1 MGELGPLIMQIAM
14 GIGLAACAGLR
25 LFLPLFVVS
34 VAGLT
39 EWLPLDERFAWMGTW
54 PAVTVFGI
62 AVVVELLA
70 DKIPWVD
77 NALSATQGWLK
88 PVAGAML
95 AVAMLSELTPL
106 QATVLGVIAGGST
119 AGVVHLLQT
128 TTRLIS
134 STLTGGLANPVL
146 SVGEDVLA
154 LTGSVLALVVPLAL
168 LLMISLSAIAV
179 WIGLRRFRT
188 RTAGDPPAGV

>member
-1 MGELGPLIMQIAM
+1 
-14 GIGLAACAGLR
+14 
-25 LFLPLFVVS
+25 
-34 VAGLT
+34 
-39 EWLPLDERFAWMGTW
+39 
-54 PAVTVFGI
+54 
-62 AVVVELLA
+62 
-70 DKIPWVD
+70 
-77 NALSATQGWLK
+77 
-88 PVAGAML
+88 
-95 AVAMLSELTPL
+95 MLSELTPL

-119 AGVVHLLQT
+119 AGGGHLLQT

-188 RTAGDPPAGV
+188 RAAGDPPAGV